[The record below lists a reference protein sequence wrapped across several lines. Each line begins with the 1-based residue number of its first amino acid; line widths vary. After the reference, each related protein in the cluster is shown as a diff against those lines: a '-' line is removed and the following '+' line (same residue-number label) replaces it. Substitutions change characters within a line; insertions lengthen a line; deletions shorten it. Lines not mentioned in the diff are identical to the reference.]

1 MEFGCFSWVVTSP
14 RTIHVPS
21 LVVTFANS
29 PFRSEPLGRGSRRAP
44 GKMEAG
50 QMRLDFATLELFYVL
65 QRRNVQQKPARRNI
79 EQHITHLVIK
89 FSRFLV
95 FCFSNQ
101 SCLCSSQG
109 RVKLDDG
116 VRILTAT
123 GSHILK
129 HLLKFYKDMIGE
141 QTSDVI
147 QGQ

>member
-1 MEFGCFSWVVTSP
+1 MEFGCFSWVVTSA

-50 QMRLDFATLELFYVL
+50 QMRL
-65 QRRNVQQKPARRNI
+65 
-79 EQHITHLVIK
+79 HLVMK

-116 VRILTAT
+116 VRILTVT